1 MEKSQ
6 LKSVAEVEGFITLL
20 RVACEEQDVY
30 QRLEEILS
38 LPDEHRKTVIQALLS
53 SMRSSRAPEDFV
65 AAIACLI
72 DTEITEKAYEV
83 IFKCKRRIEL

>member
-20 RVACEEQDVY
+20 RVACEEQDVH

-38 LPDEHRKTVIQALLS
+38 LPDERRKTVIQALLL
-53 SMRSSRAPEDFV
+53 SMRSGRAPEDFV

-72 DTEITEKAYEV
+72 DTEIAEKAYEV
-83 IFKCKRRIEL
+83 IFKCKRRIVL